1 MVDNDWITKSKLKKL
16 REDSEQ
22 INKVYLDVSWV
33 A

>member
-16 REDSEQ
+16 IEDSEQ

>member
-22 INKVYLDVSWV
+22 IYKVYLDVS
-33 A
+33 